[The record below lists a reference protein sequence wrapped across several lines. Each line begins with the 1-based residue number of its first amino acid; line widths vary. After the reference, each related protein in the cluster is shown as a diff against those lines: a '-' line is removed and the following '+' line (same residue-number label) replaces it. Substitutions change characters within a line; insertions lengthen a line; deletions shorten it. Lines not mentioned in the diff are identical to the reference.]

1 MPVRPI
7 LDVVV
12 VWHPDDKGGGAVFER
27 LHRHFHSDAYAG
39 LAGGAVEVYSR
50 SLGWDEA
57 GGPPRPLLLPDDE
70 DPVLQPARF
79 VAVVPVLG
87 VALRAAVETDAA
99 WRRYLERVAEAAS
112 ESVVVLP
119 MREGA
124 LNLDGSVLARLLQ
137 RVQFLPADTP
147 ETEGGDLERSVAQAV
162 AQLAAGSESRIRV
175 FVSHTKHSSEGES
188 AHAGAPIYEQVRSAI
203 AGTKLAD
210 FFDAHD
216 LQSGQDWAAVLDE
229 MASEC
234 ALLMVRTDVYA
245 SREWTQREVLAA
257 KRHDVPIVTL
267 VALTDGESRGSFLM
281 DHMPT
286 VPMRATDPA
295 GAIKAS
301 LNRLVDEA
309 LKRALWSAQAQYVE
323 EQGFDWA
330 PVHAPEPVTAISWLA
345 KHRSEDANDRHLWII
360 HPDPPLGPA
369 ERRVTDEL
377 CALAGFDGRVDL
389 LTPRTFA
396 ARGGVLTNDT

>member
-1 MPVRPI
+1 MLVRPI

-12 VWHPDDKGGGAVFER
+12 VWHPDDKAGAAVFER

-70 DPVLQPARF
+70 DSVLQPARF

-99 WRRYLERVAEAAS
+99 WRRFVERVAGAAS

-137 RVQFLPADTP
+137 HVQFLPADTQ
-147 ETEGGDLERSVAQAV
+147 EAGGGDLERSVAQAV

-188 AHAGAPIYEQVRSAI
+188 ALGGAPIYEQVRSAI

-229 MASEC
+229 MASDC

-286 VPMRATDPA
+286 VPMRANDPA

-309 LKRALWSAQAQYVE
+309 
-323 EQGFDWA
+323 G
-330 PVHAPEPVTAISWLA
+330 
-345 KHRSEDANDRHLWII
+345 
-360 HPDPPLGPA
+360 PLGGA
-369 ERRVTDEL
+369 GSLRRRARIRLGARTRARTRDGGQ
-377 CALAGFDGRVDL
+377 LAGQAPQRGGQRPPPVDHP
-389 LTPRTFA
+389 PRPA
-396 ARGGVLTNDT
+396 ARPRRTTSHRRTLRPCRFRRSRRPPHPTDLRRTRRGADE